1 MATPSDAESATSEN
15 PSDLST
21 ADVKKK
27 GKTTTQQ
34 IIHPAQYRAVRFV
47 SFMLEESKHEI
58 SPADFL
64 RDAVARHLA
73 LYQAKRGIEFPA
85 KMLAELT
92 KQSFL
97 TTKSGSEE

>member
-1 MATPSDAESATSEN
+1 MATASDAESVMPEN
-15 PSDLST
+15 LTDPSA
-21 ADVKKK
+21 ADAKKK

-34 IIHPAQYRAVRFV
+34 IIHPVQYRAVRFV

-92 KQSFL
+92 KQAFL